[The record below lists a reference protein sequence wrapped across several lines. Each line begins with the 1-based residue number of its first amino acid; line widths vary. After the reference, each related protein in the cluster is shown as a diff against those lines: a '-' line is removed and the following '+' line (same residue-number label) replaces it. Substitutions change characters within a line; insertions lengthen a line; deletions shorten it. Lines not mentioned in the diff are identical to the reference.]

1 MNKRIKK
8 KQVTVLQNKVKK
20 IIKDKQLKITVTPKS
35 KDLTSQQIFEL
46 KRMFDSID
54 VKLKL
59 E

>member
-8 KQVTVLQNKVKK
+8 KKVAALQNKVKR
-20 IIKDKQLKITVTPKS
+20 IIKDRQLMITVTPKS
-35 KDLTSQQIFEL
+35 EDLTSQQIFEL
-46 KRMFDSID
+46 KKMFDSID

>member
-8 KQVTVLQNKVKK
+8 KKVTGLQNKVKR
-20 IIKDKQLKITVTPKS
+20 IIKDRKLMITVTPKS
-35 KDLTSQQIFEL
+35 KDLTTQQIFEL
-46 KRMFDSID
+46 KKMFDSID